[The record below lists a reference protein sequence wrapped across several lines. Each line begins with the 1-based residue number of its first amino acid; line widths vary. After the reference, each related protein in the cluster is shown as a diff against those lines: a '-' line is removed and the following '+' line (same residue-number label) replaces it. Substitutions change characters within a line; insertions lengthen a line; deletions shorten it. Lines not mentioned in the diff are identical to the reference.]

1 MLYCLEP
8 GLNQRP
14 LDLQSNALPA
24 ELSRQ
29 YAFLENFGNL
39 NNFDQNIDKIKQQ
52 SETTDKEISKHKEC
66 TNKISKEIE
75 DKENNECIIDTCIK
89 NKGINDKCERL
100 YTGKSKWMALEPKAG
115 TKALRRGDQ
124 SKWEEARY
132 DMTNLLLKL
141 HY

>member
-1 MLYCLEP
+1 M
-8 GLNQRP
+8 NQRP

-75 DKENNECIIDTCIK
+75 DKENNEFIIDTCIK
-89 NKGINDKCERL
+89 NKGINDKYNKENTKEKIMIMISQIRMS
-100 YTGKSKWMALEPKAG
+100 GQMEKSLLEIG
-115 TKALRRGDQ
+115 LI
-124 SKWEEARY
+124 
-132 DMTNLLLKL
+132 LLKQGL
-141 HY
+141 METACSKLS

>member
-1 MLYCLEP
+1 M
-8 GLNQRP
+8 NQRP

-89 NKGINDKCERL
+89 NKGINDNCERL